1 LRCIAASA
9 IGSFDDGAWN
19 DSEGKV
25 MERAWI
31 AVLTALMGLFLG
43 LQGRAGGQ
51 AAKPVATAK
60 PTPLNLA
67 ALNTAADEDDPFV
80 ARDSKHLLYSSNASG
95 HFTLMVSEQHRPL
108 PFFPGSEK
116 WPAGKEVEGP
126 DPQTDNRSPYLTADN
141 HDLYYAEKTIVKSP
155 ADANQPPPNYEIV
168 HSARSNLGALKQFT
182 EPGFVQSVC
191 TEQDEVAPWLS
202 DNGLELYFSRREKD
216 GWHVWVAQRP
226 PARPGQPRG
235 AFGEPHQIKE
245 LPAGFHHA
253 TLNREGTIL
262 YLEGPLG
269 GKRSGLF
276 RSKRGSVKQAWGKPE
291 PLEGL
296 SHPDAPTGDHSPCLS
311 WDGFR
316 LYFSSD
322 RPGGKGGLDLWVIE
336 TRWFRK

>member
-1 LRCIAASA
+1 MVRLC
-9 IGSFDDGAWN
+9 
-19 DSEGKV
+19 
-25 MERAWI
+25 I
-31 AVLTALMGLFLG
+31 AVLVAVVGVLLG

-51 AAKPVATAK
+51 APKPPASAK

-80 ARDSKHLLYSSNASG
+80 ARDGKHLLYTSNASK
-95 HFTLMVSEQHRPL
+95 HFTLMVSEQLRPFPL
-108 PFFPGSEK
+108 FPGSEK
-116 WPAGKEVEGP
+116 WPAGKEMEGP
-126 DPQTDNRSPYLTADN
+126 DAETDNRGPYLTPDN

-155 ADANQPPPNYEIV
+155 ANENQPPPNYEIV
-168 HSARSNLGALKQFT
+168 HSVRSNLRVLKQFT

-191 TEQDEVAPWLS
+191 TEQDELSPWLS

-216 GWHVWVAQRP
+216 GWHVWVTHRP
-226 PARPGQPRG
+226 PPRSGQPKG
-235 AFGEPHQIKE
+235 AFGEPQQVKE
-245 LPAGFHHA
+245 LPAGFHHP
-253 TLNREGTIL
+253 TLNRDGTIL

-269 GKRSGLF
+269 DKRSGLF
-276 RSKRGSVKQAWGKPE
+276 RSKRSSVKQPWGKPE

-296 SHPDAPTGDHSPCLS
+296 SHPQARTGDHSPCLS

-336 TRWFRK
+336 TKWFRK